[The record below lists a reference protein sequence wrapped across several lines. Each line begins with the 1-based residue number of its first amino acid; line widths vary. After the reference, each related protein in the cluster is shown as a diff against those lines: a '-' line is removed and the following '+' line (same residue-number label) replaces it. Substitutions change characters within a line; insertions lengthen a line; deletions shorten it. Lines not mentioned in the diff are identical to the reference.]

1 MLKVIFGPDLDGY
14 EPPRAQARCGE
25 VVLGPLGLLNLLE
38 VRLGLRGVWEGEPV
52 RTIQY
57 LRCLRE
63 ANSSSRFYS
72 RSLAV
77 DELAVARTL
86 LGWRDTWVE
95 AGWTGTA
102 SPQAGGRLHDMAAVE
117 ALARQ
122 HLAAGTVDRL
132 QRVLQAL
139 RDNRLQD
146 LSVEVLAGLS
156 NLPFVWQEILDHL
169 HHTELPL
176 PFLATVSAS
185 PGSDLARLQEA
196 LLTNSPVKLA
206 GDGSVIFLTAGDQT
220 LLARGVS
227 QIVHG
232 TLRADQSRWFGA
244 TMATTLVDGGSA
256 EILDMIG
263 AGEDRPVCGSSSPS
277 RWRPPLQVLPLALS
291 LFWAPLDPS
300 RLLEFL
306 THPVSPLPR
315 RVRSRLANVVAE
327 YPGIGGEEW
336 QQAVAEL
343 LASET
348 EKVDGDPKAAEDL
361 RRRLDQWLL
370 SERFDASE
378 GAPVPQVAEQCARVT
393 RWAAGQAER
402 TDLSPSQRALFYAA
416 SAQSAQ
422 AQRTLDALARDGQ
435 ELIGRLQLERLLDQV
450 TATGS
455 LIPELP
461 AELGHVHLCRTPGAV
476 VEPNERL
483 LWWHF
488 AEPTLPARWPW
499 SQAELAELA
508 ANGARLLSADARLQ
522 ALSESWLQPVLAATR
537 QVVFALPA
545 SAGGEA
551 PRHHPLWDRICSVTG
566 NTVPVLDIGHVL
578 TAQAASAE
586 LALRLSVVGR
596 QELPRPVRW
605 WQLQK
610 PQLLAPRASE
620 SFSSL
625 QAFVESPY
633 QWVLKYKAGLYAG
646 SLVRIDDG
654 NRQKGNLFH
663 RLFEKLFADENL
675 DWRRADQPTVAGW
688 VATRFELLLAEEG
701 ANFLLPGRLR
711 EKQEMAETAVRS
723 AWALLEFLRQ
733 AKIVAV
739 EMEKSVEGSFT
750 GGALVGS
757 IDLLVR
763 NEKGEEAVV
772 DLKWS
777 GVKYRRQEL
786 QENRALQLAV
796 YAYLRRKQN
805 RWPAQAF
812 YLLSECRLLAQD
824 ASFFPAAEVCA
835 PDDPNDS
842 AASLW
847 LAFEKTWKWRRQ
859 QLDQGRIE
867 VTVQGTVV
875 DAHSTTPEG
884 GLAIDEVN
892 DRFND
897 FSALTGWQE
906 GA

>member
-1 MLKVIFGPDLDGY
+1 VLKVIFGSDLDGY
-14 EPPRAQARCGE
+14 QSAKPVNRCGE
-25 VVLGPLGLLNLLE
+25 VVLGLLGLLNLLE

-57 LRCLRE
+57 LHCLRE
-63 ANSSSRFYS
+63 ANSGSRFYS

-102 SPQAGGRLHDMAAVE
+102 GPEASGRLQDMAAVE
-117 ALARQ
+117 TLARQ
-122 HLAAGTVDRL
+122 YLAAGTADRL

-146 LSVEVLAGLS
+146 LSVEVITS
-156 NLPFVWQEILDHL
+156 RSDLPFVWQEILDHL
-169 HHTELPL
+169 HHTERPL
-176 PFLATVSAS
+176 PFLAAVSAL
-185 PGSDLARLQEA
+185 PGSDLAFLQQA
-196 LLTNSPVKLA
+196 LQTNTPVKLA

-232 TLRADQSRWFGA
+232 TLRAEQSRWFDA

-263 AGEDRPVCGSSSPS
+263 EGEDRPVCGSSSPS

-336 QQAVAEL
+336 QQALAEL
-343 LASET
+343 LAAET
-348 EKVDGDPKAAEDL
+348 EKADGDPKAADEL

-370 SERFDASE
+370 AERFDASE

-422 AQRTLDALARDGQ
+422 AQRTLGALSRDGQ
-435 ELIGRLQLERLLDQV
+435 ERIGRLQLERLLDQV
-450 TATGS
+450 TAMGS

-461 AELGHVHLCRTPGAV
+461 TELGHVHLCRTPAAV

-483 LWWHF
+483 FWWHF

-499 SQAELAELA
+499 SPAELAELA
-508 ANGARLLSADARLQ
+508 ANGARLLSADTRLQ
-522 ALSESWLQPVLAATR
+522 ALSESWLQPVLAASR

-545 SAGGEA
+545 CAGGEA
-551 PRHHPLWDRICSVTG
+551 LRHHPLWDRISALTDK
-566 NTVPVLDIGHVL
+566 TVPLLDIGRLL
-578 TAQAASAE
+578 TAGAAPAE
-586 LALRLSVVGR
+586 LALRLSVVAR
-596 QELPRPVRW
+596 RELTRPVRW

-646 SLVRIDDG
+646 SLARIDDG

-663 RLFEKLFADENL
+663 RLFEKLFADETL
-675 DWRRADQPTVAGW
+675 DWRRADQPAVARW
-688 VATRFELLLAEEG
+688 LATRFELLLAEEG

-723 AWALLEFLRQ
+723 TWALLEFLRQ
-733 AKIVAV
+733 AKVVAV
-739 EMEKSVEGSFT
+739 EMEKSVAGSFT

-796 YAYLRRKQN
+796 YAHLRRKQN

-824 ASFFPAAEVCA
+824 ARFFPAAEVCA

-847 LAFEKTWKWRRQ
+847 LACEKTWKWRRQ
-859 QLDQGRIE
+859 QLDQGLIE
-867 VTVQGTVV
+867 VTVEGTAQDEASVPP
-875 DAHSTTPEG
+875 DR
-884 GLAIDEVN
+884 GLVIDEFN